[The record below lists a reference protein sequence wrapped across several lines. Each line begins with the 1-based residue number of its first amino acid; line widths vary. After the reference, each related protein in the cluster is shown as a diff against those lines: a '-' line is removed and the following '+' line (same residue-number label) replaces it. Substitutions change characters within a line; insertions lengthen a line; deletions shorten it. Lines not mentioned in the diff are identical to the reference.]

1 MPIIYRPCTLFSANM
16 LNDEENVKAAD
27 AVKGRKMVEKDVEQI
42 QCLLENALG
51 IMLIFRQDGLV
62 IFLNETGKKELGYE
76 SGECTLT
83 QILPGFAEEG
93 TKLEELIAEKNGV
106 ELRLPVYRSNMTCF
120 PGRVRYAVGKKE
132 GDQIVYLASIVN
144 LQKREEEVNE
154 LAKIETQAKENMRA
168 RNEFVANITHE
179 LRTPVN
185 GIKGHIENL
194 KAEETDAEKRRTMD
208 IVLDCCTNMQKIINN
223 LLDFSKIEAGKFVIN
238 EELFDVRE
246 CINHALDTS
255 MMVANEKGIKLSSY
269 VSEDVPKELIG
280 DPLRITQILNN
291 LISNAMKFTMAGY
304 VRVEVYNTMIM
315 GDEIELTIF
324 VIDTGIGV
332 TLEEK
337 ERMFKSFSQVDG
349 TITRQYGGTGLGLY
363 VSRQLVEL
371 MHGQIELESEK
382 GKGSTFQFY
391 IKLKRPEGESALLKE
406 REKEDE
412 AKERSEIVQQLKDN
426 MKRYQEEFGIEEAF
440 KFQSAENV
448 REVRTNLEKLSLCI
462 EMNNWA
468 KAEQFAETIKK
479 LCEQAPKEVK
489 GQIFKMLMAIRREDY
504 EKSTSLQKEFERML
518 TEQK

>member
-1 MPIIYRPCTLFSANM
+1 M
-16 LNDEENVKAAD
+16 VK
-27 AVKGRKMVEKDVEQI
+27 KDVEQI

-51 IMLIFRQDGLV
+51 IMLIFRQDGEI
-62 IFLNETGKKELGYE
+62 IFFNETGKKELGYE
-76 SGECTLT
+76 SGSCTLT
-83 QILPGFAEEG
+83 QLLPGFAEEG
-93 TKLEELIAEKNGV
+93 TDIEQAIVEKKGV
-106 ELRLPVYRSNMTCF
+106 ELRLSVYRSNMTCF
-120 PGRVRYAVGKKE
+120 PGRVRYAVGKRD

-154 LAKIETQAKENMRA
+154 LAKVEMQAKENMRA

-238 EELFDVRE
+238 EELFNVRD

-291 LISNAMKFTMAGY
+291 LISNAVKFTMAGY
-304 VRVEVYNTMIM
+304 VRVEVYNTMVT
-315 GDEIELTIF
+315 GDQVELTIF

-349 TITRQYGGTGLGLY
+349 SITRQYGGTGLGLY

-391 IKLKRPEGESALLKE
+391 IKLKMPDGESTIQN
-406 REKEDE
+406 EKEKKDE
-412 AKERSEIVQQLKDN
+412 ARERSEIVQQLKEN
-426 MKRYQEEFGIEEAF
+426 MRHYQEEFGVEEVF
-440 KFQSAENV
+440 KFQSTENE
-448 REVRTNLEKLSLCI
+448 REIKANLEKLSLCI

-504 EKSTSLQKEFERML
+504 EKSISLQKEFERML
-518 TEQK
+518 AEQT